1 MIKAT
6 FCYRDQTPVGFLIS
20 GHSGTAES
28 GKDIVC
34 AAITSAVMLT
44 ANTITQSFGIKAK
57 VTVGE
62 NTVSVQRCDDP
73 NGQKIISALKDH
85 IQAIQSD
92 YPDAILIRIITETEE

>member
-6 FCYRDQTPVGFLIS
+6 FFYRAKTPVGFEVS

-34 AAITSAVMLT
+34 AAVTSAVMM
-44 ANTITQSFGIKAK
+44 AVNTITESFGAKAK

-62 NTVSVQRCDDP
+62 NTVSIHGCKDP
-73 NGQKIISALKDH
+73 NGHKVIGALKDH
-85 IQAIQSD
+85 LAAIQSD
-92 YPDAILIRIITETEE
+92 YPDAIRIITETEE